1 LNCTCNKSKLIVSDE
16 GKHLGE
22 YHLSNCEVDGELHVR
37 IFEKNVVGMEKFV
50 RRNEDVSC

>member
-1 LNCTCNKSKLIVSDE
+1 MNCTCNKSKLIVSDE